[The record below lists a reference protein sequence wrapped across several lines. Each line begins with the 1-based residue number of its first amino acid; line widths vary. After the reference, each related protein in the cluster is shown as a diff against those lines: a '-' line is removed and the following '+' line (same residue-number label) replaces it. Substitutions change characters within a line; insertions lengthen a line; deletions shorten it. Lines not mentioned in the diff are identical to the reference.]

1 MSRDTLRES
10 AAEFL
15 GTFVLIM
22 FGVGVVAQVVLG
34 AGTHGDY
41 LSINLGW
48 GLGVTMGAYVAGG
61 ISGAHLNPAVTLAL
75 AVHRGFPW
83 RKVAPYCLAQMA
95 GAFAASAL
103 VYFTYQEAIEH
114 FEGTTRTLATAGIWS
129 TYPQDYLSNFPGGFV
144 DQVVGTALLMMVIF
158 ALGDQ
163 RNMALPGPFGPIV
176 VGAAVLVIGMTY
188 GLNAGYA
195 INPARDL
202 APRVFTWVAGWGNQ
216 VFTAHD
222 HWWWVPIVGPCCG
235 AVLGGFVYD
244 LFISRGHGAPDRHS

>member
-1 MSRDTLRES
+1 MSRELLREV

-15 GTFVLIM
+15 GTLTLIA

-34 AGTHGDY
+34 EGKTGEY

-48 GLGVTMGAYVAGG
+48 GLAVTMGAYVAGG

-75 AVHRGFPW
+75 ALHRGFPW
-83 RKVAPYCLAQMA
+83 SKVLPYWAAQFA
-95 GAFAASAL
+95 GAFVASAL
-103 VYFTYQEAIEH
+103 VYATYCEAIDHVEP
-114 FEGTTRTLATAGIWS
+114 TARTLVTAGIWS

-144 DQVVGTALLMMVIF
+144 DQVVGTALLMLVIF
-158 ALGDQ
+158 AVTDE
-163 RNMALPGPFGPIV
+163 RNMALPPSLSPIV
-176 VGAAVLVIGMTY
+176 VGLAVLVIGMTY

-202 APRVFTWVAGWGNQ
+202 GPRVFTWLAGWGTQ

-222 HWWWVPIVGPCCG
+222 SWWWVPVVGPLCG
-235 AVLGGFVYD
+235 AVVGGFLYD
-244 LFISRGHGAPDRHS
+244 LLITRLHVRTRI